1 MARCGLQRRD
11 HSPAAEA
18 QVGQAGQDD
27 NFGKGAYK
35 VGTPGLRM
43 PTVTRQ
49 SSPRYTPEAMRAKV
63 EGIVEL
69 EAVVAADGTIE
80 ASRVVKGLGHGLD
93 EAAMDT
99 VQSWEFKPGRLNDQ
113 PVRVMITLQ
122 MQFRLHH

>member
-49 SSPRYTPEAMRAKV
+49 SSPRYTP